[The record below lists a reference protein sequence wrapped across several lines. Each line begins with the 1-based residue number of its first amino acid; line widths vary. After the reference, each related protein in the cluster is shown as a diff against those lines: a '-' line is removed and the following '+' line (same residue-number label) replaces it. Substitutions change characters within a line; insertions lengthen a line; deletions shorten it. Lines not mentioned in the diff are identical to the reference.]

1 MSVQPIF
8 DVCGVESH
16 GRCNRVM
23 IEQVRLISDQT
34 IYPGWWHL
42 QWRGPDLW
50 RMWDREG
57 DLPPQDATE
66 FTIETPS
73 QDKHELEQYL
83 GEAVWQSLRDADLL
97 GPDLP

>member
-8 DVCGVESH
+8 DVCRVESH

-23 IEQVRLISDQT
+23 IEQERLIFDRA

-50 RMWDREG
+50 
-57 DLPPQDATE
+57 
-66 FTIETPS
+66 
-73 QDKHELEQYL
+73 
-83 GEAVWQSLRDADLL
+83 
-97 GPDLP
+97 

>member
-8 DVCGVESH
+8 DVCHVESH

-23 IEQVRLISDQT
+23 IEQERLIFDRA

-57 DLPPQDATE
+57 DWPRRTG
-66 FTIETPS
+66 PS
-73 QDKHELEQYL
+73 SRSKRQVKTSRSWSGTWERRS
-83 GEAVWQSLRDADLL
+83 GN
-97 GPDLP
+97 P